1 MKLKIVQMGE
11 PVLRQTARPLTA
23 KEIVSEETQ
32 RLIVDMRETMHDA
45 PGVGLAAPQVGLPIQ
60 LAVIEDREEFL
71 KDASPDILAE
81 RERKP
86 VPFHVIVNPRILHAP
101 DPSVTFFEGCL
112 SLPGFTALVPRTRT
126 VRIECLDERG

>member
-1 MKLKIVQMGE
+1 MGE
-11 PVLRQTARPLTA
+11 PVLRQNARPLTA

-32 RLIVDMRETMHDA
+32 RLILDMRETMHDA

-101 DPSVTFFEGCL
+101 DPTVTFFEGCL
-112 SLPGFTALVPRTRT
+112 RDRKSTRLNSSHPSISYA
-126 VRIECLDERG
+126 VFCLK